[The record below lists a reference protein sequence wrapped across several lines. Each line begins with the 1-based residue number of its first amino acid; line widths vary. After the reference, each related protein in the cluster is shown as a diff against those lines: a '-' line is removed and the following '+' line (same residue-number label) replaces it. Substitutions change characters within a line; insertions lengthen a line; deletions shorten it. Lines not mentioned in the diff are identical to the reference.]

1 MKDRIYVATFAENA
15 EDVIKRYGVN
25 VEFNHICISEC
36 LDPEKRDA
44 TIAEMKVCL
53 EKTGSKNS
61 IIHGPFT
68 EIIPG
73 AIDHRAVEIGMD
85 RLNEAYEVCHK
96 LGVNKMV
103 VHTGFVPLMYHKE
116 WHLEKSKVFWK
127 RFLENK
133 ADDFELYIEN
143 VFEDEPYLMKD
154 LIDLVDDKRASIC
167 LDVGHANAMT
177 TKEHTVE
184 DWIEILGKRV
194 KHIHIHNNDGTG
206 DTHNSIN
213 QGSMDW
219 KRVMEILD
227 KHAAK
232 GYTVTVESRQA
243 EESVKLLLESR

>member
-1 MKDRIYVATFAENA
+1 
-15 EDVIKRYGVN
+15 
-25 VEFNHICISEC
+25 
-36 LDPEKRDA
+36 
-44 TIAEMKVCL
+44 
-53 EKTGSKNS
+53 
-61 IIHGPFT
+61 
-68 EIIPG
+68 
-73 AIDHRAVEIGMD
+73 
-85 RLNEAYEVCHK
+85 
-96 LGVNKMV
+96 MV

-133 ADDFELYIEN
+133 AEDFELYIEN

-154 LIDLVDDKRASIC
+154 LIDLIDDKRASIC

-213 QGSMDW
+213 HGSMDW
-219 KRVMEILD
+219 KRVLEILD
-227 KHAAK
+227 THAAK